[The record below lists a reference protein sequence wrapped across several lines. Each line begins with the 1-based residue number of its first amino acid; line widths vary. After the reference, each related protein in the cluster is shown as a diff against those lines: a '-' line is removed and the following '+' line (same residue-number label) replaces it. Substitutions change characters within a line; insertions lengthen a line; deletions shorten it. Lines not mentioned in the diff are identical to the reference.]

1 MLEVFR
7 KIASSWAMAVVLAA
21 ALSILFVVSFG
32 YSAFDIDGVRLG
44 FSVSPSLQGE
54 TELAIPPFGEITA
67 RTHKTPVSI
76 QVVLEKI
83 YLQELSQFAEEI
95 NNSKELVQKVE
106 FELKEALKQ
115 FLVRLILF
123 AAIGGAIGGALSPK
137 KRLHKALA
145 GSIVG
150 ASLIGALLLATH
162 QTYNIHAFKQPRYS
176 GALQAA
182 PWATEGIA
190 KRLADIKAFREEILN
205 VARNVDS
212 FYSKIEAWQPLE
224 GDTIKVLHVSDIHNN
239 TLAVDLINRLVK
251 DFNIDLVIDTGDITD
266 FGTPVENTLVDGIAS
281 LPVPYVFVPGNHDS
295 PETVAFLQGVENVT
309 VLDGTKIVDVKG
321 IRIFGMP
328 DPTSTESEIA
338 PASDSQIK
346 AHVSDI
352 EEALESL
359 PERPHVIAVHNPK
372 AASELIGKA
381 PTVLTGHTHKAGLI
395 ERDGNI
401 MVNAGTTGAAGL
413 RTFQA
418 EEGVPYTLSIIH
430 LDRSTKKIIAVDSIE
445 MVGIKREFRLERNL
459 IEGEPAPEGELETL
473 DIAG

>member
-7 KIASSWAMAVVLAA
+7 KIASSWAIAIVLAA

-44 FSVSPSLQGE
+44 YSISPSLRGE
-54 TELAIPPFGEITA
+54 TELAIPPFGEVTA
-67 RTHKTPVSI
+67 RTHKTPLSL

-83 YLQELSQFAEEI
+83 YLQELSQVAEEI
-95 NNSKELVQKVE
+95 NDGEELVQKVE
-106 FELKEALKQ
+106 LELKKALRQ
-115 FLVRLILF
+115 LLIRLILL
-123 AAIGGAIGGALSPK
+123 AAVGGAVGAALSPG
-137 KRLHKALA
+137 KRLYKALA

-150 ASLIGALLLATH
+150 AALIGVLLLATY

-239 TLAVDLINRLVK
+239 PVGVDLIKRVVK
-251 DFNIDLVIDTGDITD
+251 DFNIDLVVDTGDMTD
-266 FGTPVENTLVDGIAS
+266 FGTPVEARLIEGIAS
-281 LPVPYVFVPGNHDS
+281 LPVPYVFAPGNHDS
-295 PETVAFLQGVENVT
+295 PETVSFLRGVKNVT
-309 VLDGTKIVDVKG
+309 VLDGGLIDAKGVK
-321 IRIFGMP
+321 IFGIP
-328 DPTSTESEIA
+328 DPTSLGSEIA
-338 PASDSQIK
+338 PVSDTQIR
-346 AHVSDI
+346 AYVSDI
-352 EEALESL
+352 EKALESL
-359 PERPHVIAVHNPK
+359 SERPHIIAVHNPK
-372 AASELIGKA
+372 AASGLIGEA
-381 PTVLTGHTHKAGLI
+381 PVVLTGHTHKAGLV
-395 ERDGNI
+395 ERDGNVI
-401 MVNAGTTGAAGL
+401 LNAGTTGAAGL

-418 EEGVPYTLSIIH
+418 EEGVPYTLNIIH
-430 LDRSTKKIIAVDSIE
+430 FDRSTKKLVAVDSIE

-459 IEGEPAPEGELETL
+459 IEGEPTPEGELETL